1 MTVNLSSDHEHLI
14 AEAIEAGTYENS
26 DKMIERAL
34 ELLRAE
40 DRWLEENRSAID
52 AKIDH
57 ALAQFERGEC
67 FSAEESRRDM
77 ETRKAAWLSN
87 RAG

>member
-14 AEAIEAGTYENS
+14 AEAIEAGIYENS
-26 DKMIERAL
+26 DQMIQRAL
-34 ELLRAE
+34 EVLRAE

-77 ETRKAAWLSN
+77 EARKAAWLSK